1 MTTEQLEKANI
12 LLREIKECESNIK
25 IAKYTQSEQT
35 SLRDMDLKI
44 FGVAGSI
51 KIPDN
56 LKSTVGKLVL
66 SEYQQKIMALK
77 KELEDI

>member
-1 MTTEQLEKANI
+1 
-12 LLREIKECESNIK
+12 
-25 IAKYTQSEQT
+25 
-35 SLRDMDLKI
+35 MDLKI